1 VFSCSQLKALL
12 GQISYGLDGGAIVI
26 GKGAVSI
33 LRYLIQSMK
42 YWYFLL
48 IRINKTTKKEITVD
62 DQLY

>member
-1 VFSCSQLKALL
+1 
-12 GQISYGLDGGAIVI
+12 LDGGAIVI